1 MTGPGEQIIQTS
13 EEVAEALASGAPVV
27 ALETTIISHGL
38 PQPRNL
44 QVARELEELVREAG
58 AVPATIAVLDG
69 VARVGLDKSMLER
82 VATEPGLRKLGFR
95 DLPLAAALSASGATT
110 VSATAFLA
118 ARAGIRVF
126 ATGGL
131 GGVHREW
138 TASQDESAD
147 LDMLAGTRITVVCA
161 GVKSIL
167 DVPAT
172 LQRLETRGVSV
183 AGYRTDFFPGFYLH
197 TSGLPVDWRLESPAE
212 AAAVMR
218 AQDLLGGPEAAL
230 IVANPVPEDEQLDPV
245 LHDRVL
251 AEALA
256 AADRE
261 GITGQAITPFLLD
274 YLVRGT
280 GGASLEANLAAVR
293 GNTRLAG
300 RIAASWA
307 SPPSGSPAPQ
317 ARTTSADPSAGSS
330 PAVEN

>member
-1 MTGPGEQIIQTS
+1 MRTTEQPIDS
-13 EEVAEALASGAPVV
+13 LLRPSDEVAEALAQGAPVV
-27 ALETTIISHGL
+27 ALESTIISHGL

-44 QVARELEELVREAG
+44 EVARELEGLVREAG

-69 VARVGLDKSMLER
+69 VARIGLDEGGLKR
-82 VATEPGLRKLGFR
+82 VATESGLRKLGFR
-95 DLPLAAALSASGATT
+95 DLAPAAALGASGATT
-110 VSATAFLA
+110 VSATSFLA

-138 TASQDESAD
+138 AETQDESAD
-147 LDMLAGTRITVVCA
+147 LDTLSRTRVTVVCA

-172 LQRLETRGVSV
+172 LQRLETKGVTV
-183 AGYRTDFFPGFYLH
+183 AGFRTDEFPGFYLH
-197 TSGLPVDWRLESPAE
+197 TSGQPVDWRVETPE
-212 AAAVMR
+212 QAAHIMR
-218 AQDLLGGPEAAL
+218 NQDAFGGPESAL
-230 IVANPVPEDEQLDPV
+230 IVANPVPVDEQLDPA

-256 AADRE
+256 AARQR
-261 GITGQAITPFLLD
+261 GVSGQAITPFLLD

-293 GNTRLAG
+293 GNVRLAG
-300 RIAASWA
+300 RIAAAWSR
-307 SPPSGSPAPQ
+307 G
-317 ARTTSADPSAGSS
+317 
-330 PAVEN
+330 N